1 MATLISE
8 FEIVQFEIEALGKYE
23 SLNIEEKERDE
34 FEEGYFNAL
43 SLAQSLLSSSS
54 NLNKSNNQSMSS
66 SASNI
71 KRNVTLP
78 KINLPVF
85 DGSYENWY
93 NFRIHSKL

>member
-8 FEIVQFEIEALGKYE
+8 FESVQFEIEALSNDE
-23 SLNIEEKERDE
+23 SLNIEEKEREE
-34 FEEGYFNAL
+34 FEEHNFNAL

-54 NLNKSNNQSMSS
+54 NLNNSNNQSIPS

-78 KINLPVF
+78 KINLLVMVHMKIGTIF
-85 DGSYENWY
+85 VM
-93 NFRIHSKL
+93 HSKL